1 MNKLDLYII
10 KRFLSTFLLALGL
23 FTVIIVIFDIS
34 EKIDDYINKKV
45 PVIEIIR
52 DYYLN
57 FVPFLLNFFSPI
69 FVFISV
75 VFFTAKMASNSEI
88 VAILASGVSYVRLL
102 RPYVITSVLLAI
114 FSFILNS
121 FVIPEA
127 DEKRM
132 EFENT
137 YIRDRSNDYKEGIR
151 RQIRP
156 GVIMSLGSF
165 NYLDSFG
172 YRLNLDQIENGRVVS
187 KMYAEKLRWNKEQQ
201 TWEVVNYRIRNIQ
214 ANGKENILRGEQMD
228 TMIPFNPEDF
238 FRRSD
243 DVQSFNLF
251 ELNEY
256 IELERVRG
264 TGDIFFYQTEKNRR
278 ISDPFSMIVLT
289 VIGVCVSSIKTR
301 GGIGLHLGKGL
312 LISFTYLLIIQF
324 FQSFGKTG
332 TIPPALSVWIPN
344 FAFMGVAFVLYR
356 NTQK

>member
-45 PVIEIIR
+45 PLIEIIR

-102 RPYVITSVLLAI
+102 RPYIITSVLLAF

-121 FVIPEA
+121 FIIPEA
-127 DEKRM
+127 DKKRM

-187 KMYAEKLRWNKEQQ
+187 KMYAEKLRWNKENQIWQ
-201 TWEVVNYRIRNIQ
+201 VVNYRIRNIQ
-214 ANGKENILRGEQMD
+214 ASGREQILRGEQMD

-256 IELERVRG
+256 IEMERVRG

-332 TIPPALSVWIPN
+332 TLPPALSVWIPN

>member
-10 KRFLSTFLLALGL
+10 KRFLSTFVLALGL
-23 FTVIIVIFDIS
+23 FTIIIVIFDIS

-45 PVIEIIR
+45 PLIEIIR

-102 RPYVITSVLLAI
+102 RPYVITSILLAI

-121 FVIPEA
+121 FIIPEA
-127 DEKRM
+127 DKKRL

-187 KMYAEKLRWNKEQQ
+187 KLYAEKLRWNKERQ
-201 TWEVVNYRIRNIQ
+201 TWEVVNYRIRTIASTGREQ
-214 ANGKENILRGEQMD
+214 LIRGEQMD

-256 IELERVRG
+256 IELERIRG

-278 ISDPFSMIVLT
+278 MSDPFSMIVLT

-332 TIPPALSVWIPN
+332 TLPPALSVWIPN
-344 FAFMGVAFVLYR
+344 FAFMGVAFLLYR